1 VAYGAIRRKEERALA
16 RLRQEGNA
24 AEDGLLVNQDNFLL
38 ASLPDIGYVNGGYSW
53 GKSGG
58 LTRFPEPCRESKQ
71 WLLPSRRGT
80 LSVDRSEIE
89 KKDKRALLEMTRG
102 KVKFEAFGEEMLEK
116 KVSLSG
122 NSGRIYLPPDWV
134 GHHVKIIRID

>member
-1 VAYGAIRRKEERALA
+1 MLA
-16 RLRQEGNA
+16 
-24 AEDGLLVNQDNFLL
+24 
-38 ASLPDIGYVNGGYSW
+38 
-53 GKSGG
+53 
-58 LTRFPEPCRESKQ
+58 
-71 WLLPSRRGT
+71 
-80 LSVDRSEIE
+80 VDRIGVEAKGRRTI
-89 KKDKRALLEMTRG
+89 LEMARG

>member
-1 VAYGAIRRKEERALA
+1 MDRIGGEAERR
-16 RLRQEGNA
+16 
-24 AEDGLLVNQDNFLL
+24 
-38 ASLPDIGYVNGGYSW
+38 S
-53 GKSGG
+53 
-58 LTRFPEPCRESKQ
+58 
-71 WLLPSRRGT
+71 
-80 LSVDRSEIE
+80 
-89 KKDKRALLEMTRG
+89 ALLEGARD

>member
-1 VAYGAIRRKEERALA
+1 MA
-16 RLRQEGNA
+16 
-24 AEDGLLVNQDNFLL
+24 
-38 ASLPDIGYVNGGYSW
+38 
-53 GKSGG
+53 
-58 LTRFPEPCRESKQ
+58 
-71 WLLPSRRGT
+71 
-80 LSVDRSEIE
+80 SVDRSGID
-89 KKDKRALLEMTRG
+89 KKDKKTLEEPARG